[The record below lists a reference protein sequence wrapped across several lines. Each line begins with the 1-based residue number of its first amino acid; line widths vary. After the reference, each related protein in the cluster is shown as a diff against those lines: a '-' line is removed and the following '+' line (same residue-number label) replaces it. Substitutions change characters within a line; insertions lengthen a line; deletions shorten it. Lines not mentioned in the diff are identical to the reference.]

1 MQSLLYKKSPN
12 DNIVTTADGSNT
24 LFSTKYNQ
32 NFHSEKDGAINESL
46 YKHIIPALTH
56 HKEKTSLK
64 ILDICFGLGYN
75 TFLTILE
82 NQKSDTPKKL
92 EIISPEL
99 DATLVNNLKDFKY
112 PDEFKKINH
121 IIDEISTNHHYE
133 DESVKIMVFIK
144 NARELIK
151 NLSDIDIVYQDAF
164 SSDSNKELWSV
175 EYFRDIKNAMNL
187 DGILTTYS
195 VATPVRL
202 SLYENDFYVYENRSE
217 FCRRATCAFLEPQQL
232 PNFVDMELKKSRNK
246 EAKAIY
252 D

>member
-1 MQSLLYKKSPN
+1 MDTN
-12 DNIVTTADGSNT
+12 NIVATADGSNT
-24 LFSTKYNQ
+24 LFSQQYKQ
-32 NFHSEKDGAINESL
+32 NFHSQKDGAIRESL
-46 YKHIIPALTH
+46 YKHIVPALTH
-56 HKEKTSLK
+56 HKEKTCLK

-82 NQKSDTPKKL
+82 NQKLSNPKKL
-92 EIISPEL
+92 EIVSPEL
-99 DATLVNNLKDFKY
+99 DAELINKLKYFKY
-112 PDEFKKINH
+112 PDEFKKISH
-121 IIDEISTNHHYE
+121 IIDEISTNYSYE
-133 DESVKIMVFIK
+133 DELTKVTVFIK

-151 NLSDIDIVYQDAF
+151 NISDVDIVYQDAF
-164 SSDSNKELWSV
+164 SSDTNKELWSV

-202 SLYENDFYVYENRSE
+202 SLHENDFYIYENRSE
-217 FCRRATCAFLEPQQL
+217 FCRRATLAFLEPQQL
-232 PNFVDMELKKSRNK
+232 RNFVDMELKKSRNK